1 MWTTGFQDNGE
12 PRGGAGLCARIPDSS
27 NPAKLAVAPFFLPT
41 FLAGPYWVLAYNEEE
56 GYALISGG
64 QPTIKTDN
72 GCKTGTG
79 INNSGLW
86 IFTREAFPAAG
97 LVEKVRGLAAAQG
110 FDLSVL
116 VDIRHEG
123 CTYH

>member
-1 MWTTGFQDNGE
+1 MG
-12 PRGGAGLCARIPDSS
+12 
-27 NPAKLAVAPFFLPT
+27 
-41 FLAGPYWVLAYNEEE
+41 VLAYNEEE

-123 CTYH
+123 CNYQWRSSLPQANPARSQFFAARWLL